1 MGRATIYVF
10 AKPPRAGVAKTRLA
24 VSVGPEM
31 AATYARA
38 FLHDVWDVVA
48 RVPSADAVLAVT
60 ANDREAYGLGDDIE
74 TVLQGEGDLGVRMA
88 RVLALGLSRGDKAI
102 IVGSDCPGVG
112 EETFTRVRDALETHD
127 AFLAPTDDG
136 GFYLVGVRRCPEG
149 IFDGVPWSVATTFV
163 KTRARME
170 ALGLRVA
177 VGEPWID
184 VDDVE
189 GLEVL
194 RSRLVEEP
202 ARAVNAARTCAL
214 LEDAT
219 RPLAGRNER

>member
-1 MGRATIYVF
+1 MARATIYVF
-10 AKPPRAGVAKTRLA
+10 AKPPRAGVSKTRLA
-24 VSVGPEM
+24 VSVGAEM
-31 AATYARA
+31 AATYASA
-38 FLHDVWDVVA
+38 FLHDVWDVAA
-48 RVPSADAVLAVT
+48 RVPSAHAVLAVT
-60 ANDREAYGLGDDIE
+60 ENDTEAYGLGDTVE
-74 TVLQGEGDLGVRMA
+74 TVPQGEGDLGARMA

-112 EETFTRVRDALETHD
+112 VESFTRVLAALDTHD

-136 GFYLVGVRRCPEG
+136 GFYLVGVRRCPDG

-194 RSRLVEEP
+194 RSRLAQEP
-202 ARAVNAARTCAL
+202 DRGASAPRTRAL
-214 LEDAT
+214 LD
-219 RPLAGRNER
+219 G